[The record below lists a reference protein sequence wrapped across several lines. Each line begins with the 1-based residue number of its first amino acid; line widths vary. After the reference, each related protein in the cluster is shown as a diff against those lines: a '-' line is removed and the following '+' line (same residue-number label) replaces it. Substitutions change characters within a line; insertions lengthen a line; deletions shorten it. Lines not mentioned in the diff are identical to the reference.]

1 MSSTGNELMESSR
14 GALMVSVDGAPPRRI
29 SLRAA
34 MLRYTLRRMFK
45 NRLRFDIP
53 VQVVRAKV
61 ERLSR
66 RLPPPPA
73 DVSVVDVDVG
83 GVPGHW
89 LNPETATEDRH
100 ILYLHGGGYVMCSP
114 KTHLGFTWRIARAAR
129 ARMLV
134 IDYRLAPEHAFPA
147 QIDDSLT
154 AYRHLLD
161 IGVKP
166 DRIAVMGDSAGGG
179 LTFGLLMRLKALG
192 LPMPGAAVGL
202 SPYLDLTVT
211 GDTHFLHA
219 ASDPMI
225 PLPGVIYGAR
235 TYLQGADPKHPE
247 ASPIFGDA
255 AGLPPCLI
263 HVGSDEIL
271 LSDSTRM
278 AANLRAAGV
287 PVELDIWH
295 RMPHVWHAFAR
306 YIPEGR
312 AAIERIGAF
321 LRQTIQ

>member
-1 MSSTGNELMESSR
+1 MSNS
-14 GALMVSVDGAPPRRI
+14 GALIVVAGQDRPQRV
-29 SLRAA
+29 SLRAR
-34 MLRYTLRRMFK
+34 MLRFALRRMFK

-53 VQVVRAKV
+53 LQVVRDQV
-61 ERLSR
+61 EKLSL
-66 RLPPPPA
+66 RLPPPPP
-73 DVSVVDVDVG
+73 DVTVTDVVAN

-89 LNPETATEDRH
+89 VTPAEAIEDRH

-114 KTHLGFTWRIARAAR
+114 RTHLGFTWRIAKAAR

-147 QIDDSLT
+147 QIDDSL
-154 AYRHLLD
+154 AGYRYLLEQG
-161 IGVKP
+161 IAP
-166 DRIAVMGDSAGGG
+166 ERIAIAGDSAGGG
-179 LTFGLLMRLKALG
+179 LTFGLLMRLKAAG

-211 GDTHFLHA
+211 GETHYLHA
-219 ASDPMI
+219 KSDPMI
-225 PLPGVIYGAR
+225 PLPGVVYGGI
-235 TYLQGADPKHPE
+235 TYLQGRDPRHPE
-247 ASPIFGDA
+247 ASSIYGDA
-255 AGLPPCLI
+255 AGLPPTLI
-263 HVGSDEIL
+263 HVGSDEVL

-287 PVELDIWH
+287 PVEIDIWY

-312 AAIERIGAF
+312 AAIERIGTF
-321 LRQTIQ
+321 LRETIKAR

>member
-1 MSSTGNELMESSR
+1 MASVEGNS
-14 GALMVSVDGAPPRRI
+14 GALIVSVGGGRPRKI
-29 SLRAA
+29 SLRAQ
-34 MLRYTLRRMFK
+34 MLRGLLRRTFK
-45 NRLRFDIP
+45 NRIRFDIP
-53 VQVVRAKV
+53 VQVVRAQV
-61 ERLSR
+61 EKLSH

-73 DVSVVDVDVG
+73 DVKVIDTDAG

-89 LNPETATEDRH
+89 IEPDNATEGRH

-114 KTHLGFTWRIARAAR
+114 KTHLGFTWRIARAAA

-134 IDYRLAPEHAFPA
+134 IDYRLAPEFAFPA

-154 AYRHLLD
+154 GYRFMLD
-161 IGVKP
+161 SGIPPEK
-166 DRIAVMGDSAGGG
+166 IAIMGDSAGGG
-179 LTFGLLMRLKALG
+179 LTFGLLMRIKSLC

-211 GDTHFLHA
+211 GESHYMNA
-219 ASDPMI
+219 KSDPMI
-225 PLPGVIYGAR
+225 PLPGVIYGSL

-247 ASPIFGDA
+247 ASPIFGEA
-255 AGLPPCLI
+255 SGLPPTLI
-263 HVGSDEIL
+263 HVGSDEVL

-278 AANLRAAGV
+278 VANLRAAGV
-287 PVELDIWH
+287 PVEIDVWH

-312 AAIERIGAF
+312 AAIDKIGQF
-321 LRQTIQ
+321 LRQTIR

>member
-1 MSSTGNELMESSR
+1 MASVEGNS
-14 GALMVSVDGAPPRRI
+14 GALVVSVAGDRPRKI
-29 SLRAA
+29 SLRARL
-34 MLRYTLRRMFK
+34 LRAFLRRTFK
-45 NRLRFDIP
+45 NRIRFDIP
-53 VQVVRAKV
+53 VQVVRAQV
-61 ERLSR
+61 EKLSR

-73 DVSVVDVDVG
+73 DVKVIDIDAG

-89 LNPETATEDRH
+89 IEPDNATEGRH

-114 KTHLGFTWRIARAAR
+114 KTHLGFTWRIAKAAA

-134 IDYRLAPEHAFPA
+134 IDYRLAPEFAFPA

-154 AYRHLLD
+154 GYRFMLD
-161 IGVKP
+161 SGIP
-166 DRIAVMGDSAGGG
+166 AERIAIMGDSAGGG

-211 GDTHFLHA
+211 GESHYLHA
-219 ASDPMI
+219 KSDPMI
-225 PLPGVIYGAR
+225 PLPGVIYGSMI
-235 TYLQGADPKHPE
+235 YLQGADPKHPE
-247 ASPIFGDA
+247 ASPIFGEA
-255 AGLPPCLI
+255 SGLPPTLI
-263 HVGSDEIL
+263 HVGSDEVL

-278 AANLRAAGV
+278 VANLRAAGV
-287 PVELDIWH
+287 PVEIDVWH

-312 AAIERIGAF
+312 AAIDKIGQF
-321 LRQTIQ
+321 LRQTIR